1 MTPHYVLIRS
11 IELPTGEV
19 VDLKYWG
26 DGRSIYVAGFI
37 GDRQVTVGEYSGE
50 VDIADDFDAT
60 FQQSLINGLA
70 STAESDLLENPCFH
84 FRP

>member
-1 MTPHYVLIRS
+1 MTQHKVMIRS
-11 IELPTGEV
+11 IKLPTGEE

-26 DGRSIYVAGFI
+26 GGTSIYVAGFI
-37 GDRQVTVGEYSGE
+37 GDKQVTVEKYSGK

-60 FQQSLINGLA
+60 FQQSLISGLA
-70 STAESDLLENPCFH
+70 STAESDLLTNPCLH